1 MRTVLRKI
9 LEATH
14 GPMTDSEFA
23 EVMDLIRTD
32 VKVNRVAFNRRTST
46 KEAVDIALGCFMA
59 LQRGVAV

>member
-1 MRTVLRKI
+1 MPRKI

-32 VKVNRVAFNRRTST
+32 VKINRVAFNRRTST

-59 LQRGVAV
+59 LRRGQVA